1 MKDEKKAP
9 KLRFKGFTDDWEQCK
24 LGDVCDVY
32 DGIHHTPD
40 YQDNGIMFLS
50 VENISTL
57 TSDKFISR
65 DFFEQNYKIF
75 PEKGDILLT
84 RIGNVGTPNVVESTD
99 KLAYYV
105 SLALLKAPKIN
116 SYFLCNLICT
126 QEFKKELHRKTLT
139 TAIPQKI
146 NKDEI
151 RKITF
156 FDSTSSDER
165 KKIGSLLEKIN
176 FTITLHE
183 EKKRQLECLKS
194 ALLQKMFADENGY
207 PAVRFRGFDEA
218 WKQCKLGDVG
228 QTYTG
233 LSGKSKEDFG
243 HGKARFVTYMNIYSN
258 PVSDLNMVEPIEIDE
273 RQNEVQ
279 YGDAFF
285 TTSSETPEEVGM
297 ASVWTGDEKHTYLNS
312 FCFGYRPISKI
323 NPYYLAY
330 MLNSQSLRRKIV
342 ILAQGISRYNISKK
356 SVMEILASL
365 PSAEEQNRIGLIFK
379 DLDQS
384 ITLYEH
390 KLELLKRLKSSLLQN
405 MFI

>member
-1 MKDEKKAP
+1 M
-9 KLRFKGFTDDWEQCK
+9 
-24 LGDVCDVY
+24 GDVTSSY
-32 DGIHHTPD
+32 SGGTPTASTSN
-40 YQDNGIMFLS
+40 YYGGAIPFIRS
-50 VENISTL
+50 GEISKDSTEL
-57 TSDKFISR
+57 TITEEGLNNSAAKLVKR
-65 DFFEQNYKIF
+65 
-75 PEKGDILLT
+75 GDILYALYGAT
-84 RIGNVGTPNVVESTD
+84 SGEVSISRLDGAINQAILAIKPCIGYDSY
-99 KLAYYV
+99 LLM
-105 SLALLKAPKIN
+105 SLLKNEK
-116 SYFLCNLICT
+116 
-126 QEFKKELHRKTLT
+126 
-139 TAIPQKI
+139 
-146 NKDEI
+146 
-151 RKITF
+151 
-156 FDSTSSDER
+156 
-165 KKIGSLLEKIN
+165 KKIREKFLQGGQGNLSARIVKNIKLDIPSINEQTKIGCLLLQLDR
-176 FTITLHE
+176 TITLHE

-356 SVMEILASL
+356 SVMEIPASL

>member
-1 MKDEKKAP
+1 MFA
-9 KLRFKGFTDDWEQCK
+9 WEQCK
-24 LGDVCDVY
+24 LGDVTSSY
-32 DGIHHTPD
+32 SGGTPTASTSN
-40 YQDNGIMFLS
+40 YYGGAIPFIRS
-50 VENISTL
+50 GEISKDSTEL
-57 TSDKFISR
+57 TITEEGLNNSAAKLVKR
-65 DFFEQNYKIF
+65 
-75 PEKGDILLT
+75 GDILYALYGAT
-84 RIGNVGTPNVVESTD
+84 SGEVSISRLDGAINQAILAIKPCIGYDSY
-99 KLAYYV
+99 LLM
-105 SLALLKAPKIN
+105 SLLKNEK
-116 SYFLCNLICT
+116 
-126 QEFKKELHRKTLT
+126 
-139 TAIPQKI
+139 
-146 NKDEI
+146 
-151 RKITF
+151 
-156 FDSTSSDER
+156 
-165 KKIGSLLEKIN
+165 KKIREKFLQGGQGNLSARIVKNIKLDIPSINEQTKIGCLLLQLDR
-176 FTITLHE
+176 TITLHE

-356 SVMEILASL
+356 SVMEIPASL

>member
-1 MKDEKKAP
+1 MPGHAGTGGRDVIFA
-9 KLRFKGFTDDWEQCK
+9 WEQCK

-183 EKKRQLECLKS
+183 EKKRQLERLKS

-218 WKQCKLGDVG
+218 WKQC
-228 QTYTG
+228 
-233 LSGKSKEDFG
+233 
-243 HGKARFVTYMNIYSN
+243 
-258 PVSDLNMVEPIEIDE
+258 
-273 RQNEVQ
+273 
-279 YGDAFF
+279 
-285 TTSSETPEEVGM
+285 
-297 ASVWTGDEKHTYLNS
+297 
-312 FCFGYRPISKI
+312 
-323 NPYYLAY
+323 
-330 MLNSQSLRRKIV
+330 
-342 ILAQGISRYNISKK
+342 
-356 SVMEILASL
+356 
-365 PSAEEQNRIGLIFK
+365 
-379 DLDQS
+379 
-384 ITLYEH
+384 
-390 KLELLKRLKSSLLQN
+390 
-405 MFI
+405 

>member
-1 MKDEKKAP
+1 
-9 KLRFKGFTDDWEQCK
+9 WEQCK

-183 EKKRQLECLKS
+183 EKKRQLERLKS

-218 WKQCKLGDVG
+218 WKQCKLGDVFVERNQKTVADKNYPLCSFIAHKG
-228 QTYTG
+228 VVPKAKYDRSF
-233 LSGKSKEDFG
+233 LVKSDDKKYKRTELNDF
-243 HGKARFVTYMNIYSN
+243 IYSSN
-258 PVSDLNMVEPIEIDE
+258 NL
-273 RQNEVQ
+273 
-279 YGDAFF
+279 
-285 TTSSETPEEVGM
+285 ETG
-297 ASVWTGDEKHTYLNS
+297 S
-312 FCFGYRPISKI
+312 
-323 NPYYLAY
+323 
-330 MLNSQSLRRKIV
+330 
-342 ILAQGISRYNISKK
+342 
-356 SVMEILASL
+356 
-365 PSAEEQNRIGLIFK
+365 IGLNKFGNATISPVYSVFMVK
-379 DLDQS
+379 GNSEFIAGLATTHRFIYEMIRFRQGVVYGQWRINESDFLKIKYYIPQVLEQEEIGNLLSELDRT
-384 ITLYEH
+384 ITLH
-390 KLELLKRLKSSLLQN
+390 DQKLNLLKLVKQSLLQN